1 MGQYGNIYYE
11 FRDFQERR
19 YKVEFFDTD
28 GSVES
33 FEIKNAPPEP
43 ISINRVGGNKDGWDD
58 SVILAQQL
66 TFRFYVDYNDL
77 QVIDPILCSPYRQWG
92 AKVTLLDPIE
102 LQIFRGYLKTENCI
116 RRYDPEPRNAVKVE
130 LCAVDGLAELKDV
143 DFKNYIPTG
152 EQDYPGIIT
161 LLRAVKSAVTP
172 LALQLPFL
180 VKVSTYEEN
189 YMNPSDCVLEKVYC
203 NLSRFYKGAKGDI
216 YTEDV
221 EFISCYDVIEYVLKP
236 FNCKLFVTPEYFCI
250 VNFYEKNGGYHF
262 RYGWDLILDETQGPY
277 APETGVS
284 DVTNYFFKTDAELQK
299 IQPLR
304 SILVEVNNNDEGET
318 PQDLGD
324 DGAWTYTGWSSH
336 SSDDGVLEL
345 KMTDMGQ
352 PHMVLN
358 TPLDLIVHPGNEVL
372 RVQFS
377 YRLTSYVE
385 DKKSESQLQM
395 VVRIQKPTGVWTD
408 VVRSAE
414 NAYPKD
420 TWQRF
425 DSYVSNLFFLR
436 GDGEYN
442 VLIGLDS
449 KTGGKHF
456 KSLTLEI
463 KDIKLSQYNV
473 TTGYSF
479 DPLFREVGRQF
490 YQTNG
495 DWHSFEDVKTS
506 LYLFDAEVISDDG
519 ALLVIDGGQI
529 KTTSQWNPYG
539 ESLQISIVDLFS
551 RNILVNRSIYKDYIR
566 MNIVDRNYVIQHEN
580 LLKIS
585 NCIFV
590 QNSYDRAYQL
600 MFLEVE
606 LTEIISGSDTY
617 HPYDQVNGGNR
628 KTYADY
634 SPIVE
639 VTGEDKLPTFQPQY
653 IEETKDIFNIGFE
666 EEVHGF
672 NIGDVIRAEYD
683 EFGVLKYAKAKAD
696 TKEHAKVIGIVT
708 EVVDEYEFKYAA
720 IGKYIGRE
728 LLEENIGSG
737 DFEILEGS
745 FYYLSATE
753 DGRITDKPTFEET
766 GVEVVVG
773 IGTDLGLKVAN
784 IPKEVD
790 MAAASSVGIPIYM
803 HWENSDVE
811 ESDSYTEESLESAD
825 SSGYVYYPSDYDKA
839 LLELPS
845 DIDCVYGVNI
855 KESSGETLIKKFITE
870 PNVPNTTFLAGGI
883 WFFQTYIR
891 CSSIIG
897 LSIKICVYKR
907 DEFGVET
914 ELFSFTQELDDDSET
929 PKSYKYAFVGDN
941 YILKKTDRLVFAYC
955 AINSKEIFQ
964 SIELFV
970 ESITPTNVRV
980 PFSIDLLATE
990 IGGLTEIETDKSV
1003 QGTGKESD
1011 PITLVNDEEDPGN
1024 DKYYGTDDSGEKG
1037 FHDLPEEFNPLE
1049 VIEGAITNIEYG
1061 GLYNHYAIQDIRNM
1075 APVGWH
1081 VATDSDWDA
1090 LITAVGGNFVAGGVL
1105 KEVDTKYWYAPN
1117 VDATNE
1123 YGFNARGSGG
1133 RIDLDGSYSS
1143 IRVFGRYWGANVTP
1157 VEYQI
1162 SYNTA
1167 SVLKTTY
1174 YPDDKQYGF
1183 AVRWVKDDSTDPGVI
1198 EGNDGKVYPTIKI
1211 GSQVWTACNVLET
1224 RFSNGDAID
1233 GPFFGDSEW
1242 IALETPA
1249 YCVYDDEPDNA
1260 STGKVDIIH
1269 NNTKNI
1275 QGGTSGERYHHTKDE
1290 IGTHVYEANI
1300 DGKQYARKDGTWVEV
1315 EAGGGG
1321 IDDIYIEPDPTFPID
1336 LYKEVDSVQTLITDI
1351 PKADG
1356 VVAGGHVSW
1365 LGGLSYQLD
1374 PSAYYK
1380 AGDLYT
1386 IDTATLTLDAADAT
1400 YPRIDVLVVNVAE
1413 EFTFVKG
1420 TPAVNP
1426 QKPTINPLTEI
1437 DLGAEVYV
1445 AAGATEPEPVPTNE
1459 IIYNENIEWTATGS
1473 GVVINADST
1482 AQHYQGSK
1490 SIDVGSIGNFDYI
1503 QFQAG
1508 ETFNTADWENIIA
1521 NLMLK
1526 AKLDTRKARLSVVF
1540 LLNDVAINNPTDFTI
1555 DGTKALAWQ
1564 NLLLPFSRIV
1574 FFGEE
1579 FNQIRFYFYKS
1590 TGGDITGFY
1599 LDYIKLE
1606 IGIEQPPVVNTSVQL
1621 IGDVLANGYTG
1632 TPITTNLKVV
1642 NSNIGTFGDA
1652 TNVPKITV
1660 DGKGRVTAIENV
1672 AVTIPPA
1679 ISPTSDATPVDTD
1692 EVVSLRGT
1700 SWLKTTWT
1708 VLKAFL
1714 KTYFD
1719 SIYSAINHTHT
1730 FVSLTDTP
1738 ASYSGAGG
1746 KMVAVNSGA
1755 TALEFVDAPSGGGA
1769 MSIIDH
1775 STGAFTL
1782 ALTDAGNYL
1791 TCNYPSGF
1799 AVTVPKNSVVAFPV
1813 GTTICLEQTGNG
1825 AITMSPVD
1833 VDVTLVAYDGLT
1845 SYGQYAVL
1853 TIVKKGTDLWTVI
1866 AGTGY

>member
-1 MGQYGNIYYE
+1 MAYWGNIYYE
-11 FRDFQERR
+11 FRDFQDRR
-19 YKVEFFDTD
+19 YLVEFFDTE

-43 ISINRVGGNKDGWDD
+43 ISINRVGGNKDSWDD

-116 RRYDPEPRNAVKVE
+116 RRYDPEPRNAVKIE

-352 PHMVLN
+352 PHMILN
-358 TPLDLIVHPGNEVL
+358 TPLDLIVHTGNEVL

-566 MNIVDRNYVIQHEN
+566 MNIADRNYNIINEA

-585 NCIFV
+585 NCFFV

-600 MFLEVE
+600 MFVELE

-617 HPYDQVNGGNR
+617 HPYDQVNGGTR

-696 TKEHAKVIGIVT
+696 TKENAKVLGIVT

-737 DFEILEGS
+737 DFEVLEGS

-766 GVEVVVG
+766 GVEVIVG
-773 IGTDLGLKVAN
+773 VGTDLGLKVAN

-790 MAAASSVGIPIYM
+790 IAAASSVGIPIYL
-803 HWENSDVE
+803 HWENSDIQD
-811 ESDSYTEESLESAD
+811 SDSYTEESLESSD
-825 SSGYVYYPSDYDKA
+825 SSGYEFYPSDYDKA

-845 DIDCVYGVNI
+845 DIDCVYGVTL
-855 KESSGETLIKKFITE
+855 KESSGEILIKKFVTD
-870 PNVPNTTFLAGGI
+870 PGVPNTTFLAAGI

-891 CSSIIG
+891 CSTVIG
-897 LSIKICVYKR
+897 LSIKIYVYKR

-914 ELFSFTQELDDDSET
+914 ELFSFTQKLDDDSEI

-1024 DKYYGTDDSGEKG
+1024 NKYYGTDDSGEKG
-1037 FHDLPEEFNPLE
+1037 FYDLPEEFNPLE

-1061 GLYNHYAIQDIRNM
+1061 GLYNHYAIQDARNM

-1167 SVLKTTY
+1167 TVLKTTY
-1174 YPDDKQYGF
+1174 SSDDKQYGF
-1183 AVRWVKDDSTDPGVI
+1183 AVRWVKDNSTDPGVI
-1198 EGNDGKVYPTIKI
+1198 RGNDGKVYPTTKI
-1211 GSQVWTACNVLET
+1211 GNQVWTACNVLET
-1224 RFSNGDAID
+1224 RFRNGDVID

-1242 IALETPA
+1242 IALEIPA

-1300 DGKQYARKDGTWVEV
+1300 DGKQYARKDGAWVEV
-1315 EAGGGG
+1315 EAGVGG

-1336 LYKEVDSVQTLITDI
+1336 YLYKEVDSVQTLITDI

-1356 VVAGGHVSW
+1356 VVAGGHISW
-1365 LGGLSYQLD
+1365 LGGLTYQID
-1374 PSAYYK
+1374 PTAWYK
-1380 AGDLYT
+1380 AGDLYS
-1386 IDTATLTLDAADAT
+1386 IKPDTDIMTLTLNPADSGDD
-1400 YPRIDVLVVNVAE
+1400 RIDALVLNIVNG
-1413 EFTFVKG
+1413 FTFIEG
-1420 TPAVNP
+1420 TPSANPMRPTIDAGTDIFLTDVYVGAGETEPTPVPTDELVYNENVEWAVTASG
-1426 QKPTINPLTEI
+1426 PTINA
-1437 DLGAEVYV
+1437 DY
-1445 AAGATEPEPVPTNE
+1445 
-1459 IIYNENIEWTATGS
+1459 TGE
-1473 GVVINADST
+1473 
-1482 AQHYQGSK
+1482 HYMGSK
-1490 SIDVGSIGNFDYI
+1490 SIDVGGIANFEYI
-1503 QFQAG
+1503 QFEAGSG
-1508 ETFNTADWENIIA
+1508 ETFDTSDWINIVG
-1521 NLMLK
+1521 NLKLK
-1526 AKLDTRKARLSVVF
+1526 ATMNTRKMYLSVVF
-1540 LLNDVAINNPTDFTI
+1540 LLNGVTINNPEKFTI
-1555 DGTKALAWQ
+1555 DGASTGWQ
-1564 NLLLPFSRIV
+1564 NLALTFSRIP
-1574 FFGEE
+1574 FFGTE
-1579 FNQIRFYFYKS
+1579 FNQIRFYFYKT
-1590 TGGDITGFY
+1590 TGGDFTGFY

-1606 IGIEQPPVVNTSVQL
+1606 SGIVQPVVNQSVQL
-1621 IGDVLANGYTG
+1621 IGDVIGNGFTG
-1632 TPITTNLKVV
+1632 SPIPTVLKVV
-1642 NSNIGTFGDA
+1642 NANIGTYGDGTHVA
-1652 TNVPKITV
+1652 RITV
-1660 DGKGRVTAIENV
+1660 DAKGRITAVE
-1672 AVTIPPA
+1672 
-1679 ISPTSDATPVDTD
+1679 
-1692 EVVSLRGT
+1692 EVVITPGMSEVETAGSVVGVGDLSDPVTLDGDE
-1700 SWLKTTWT
+1700 
-1708 VLKAFL
+1708 
-1714 KTYFD
+1714 D
-1719 SIYSAINHTHT
+1719 S
-1730 FVSLTDTP
+1730 P
-1738 ASYSGAGG
+1738 G
-1746 KMVAVNSGA
+1746 NSQYYG
-1755 TALEFVDAPSGGGA
+1755 
-1769 MSIIDH
+1769 
-1775 STGAFTL
+1775 
-1782 ALTDAGNYL
+1782 TDAGGTKGFHDLPGGAALSIISESGGSFNVSSTHLQKYCRVNYA
-1791 TCNYPSGF
+1791 SGVNATIPKDTF
-1799 AVTVPKNSVVAFPV
+1799 VAGDWGVFEQQGNGAVTVVA
-1813 GTTICLEQTGNG
+1813 GT
-1825 AITMSPVD
+1825 
-1833 VDVTLVAYDGLT
+1833 DVTVNGYDGLT
-1845 SYGQYAVL
+1845 TYGQYASIMWVCVASN
-1853 TIVKKGTDLWTVI
+1853 TFIVI
-1866 AGTGY
+1866 AGTGF